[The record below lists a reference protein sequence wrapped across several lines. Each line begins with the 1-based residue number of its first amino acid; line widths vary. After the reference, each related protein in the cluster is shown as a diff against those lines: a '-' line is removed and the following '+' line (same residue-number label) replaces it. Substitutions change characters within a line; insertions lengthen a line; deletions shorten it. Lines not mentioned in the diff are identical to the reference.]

1 MTEEQ
6 LKALAEFRSLPIYFE
21 NDPRAAS
28 IADGH
33 IKECCTIDEVRACL
47 ADNTL
52 SPLGALR
59 AGPDGQQQV
68 VAYFGKKM
76 VVP

>member
-6 LKALAEFRSLPIYFE
+6 LRAFVEFRNLPVYLE

-33 IKECCTIDEVRACL
+33 VKECCTIDEVQACL
-47 ADNTL
+47 ADTTL
-52 SPLGALR
+52 IPLGALR

-68 VAYFGKKM
+68 VAYFANKT
-76 VVP
+76 VAP